1 MKRMQTTKPVAAIR
15 HGFSLIE
22 LLIVL
27 AILVLLATLVVPKL
41 LGSRDQ
47 ANIDATKTQIALFK
61 QTLEMYSL
69 SMSGYPSTE
78 QGLKALVERPSS
90 DAGETDDFGGD
101 DEFGADEDLADFGGD
116 EDEDMGEDGDSGSN
130 SNWKGP
136 YLNTEKLPKDPW
148 GSAYRYE
155 FPGANN
161 KLGEPDIWS
170 LGPDRKDST
179 EDDIV
184 SWSGQR
190 KEGGGGDS
198 EGFDTTDDSD
208 DGGDIDLGDE

>member
-1 MKRMQTTKPVAAIR
+1 MQTTKHVAAAR
-15 HGFSLIE
+15 RGFSLIE

-47 ANIDATKTQIALFK
+47 ANIDATKTQISLFK
-61 QTLEMYSL
+61 STLELYSL
-69 SMSGYPSTE
+69 SMSGYPTTE

-90 DAGETDDFGGD
+90 DRGEGNDFGGE
-101 DEFGADEDLADFGGD
+101 DEFGVDEDLADLEDD
-116 EDEDMGEDGDSGSN
+116 EDEMDEDVGSQAN

-148 GSAYRYE
+148 GTAYRYA
-155 FPGANN
+155 FPGQNN

-170 LGPDRKDST
+170 LGPDRKDNT
-179 EDDIV
+179 LDDIV
-184 SWSGQR
+184 SWSGKR
-190 KEGGGGDS
+190 KEGGGGDL
-198 EGFDTTDDSD
+198 EGFDTTEDNADSEPLELDD
-208 DGGDIDLGDE
+208 E